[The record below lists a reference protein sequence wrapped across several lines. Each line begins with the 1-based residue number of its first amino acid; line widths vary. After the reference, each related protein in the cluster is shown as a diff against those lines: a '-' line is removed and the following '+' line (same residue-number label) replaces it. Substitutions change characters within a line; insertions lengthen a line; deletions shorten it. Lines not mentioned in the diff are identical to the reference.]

1 MKKFIS
7 TIKKAIKVV
16 EESNKEIA
24 HYQALNPVSY
34 FMVNRQ
40 MWY

>member
-7 TIKKAIKVV
+7 TIKKVIKVV
-16 EESNKEIA
+16 EESNKEMA
-24 HYQALNPVSY
+24 HYQALTPTSY
-34 FMVNRQ
+34 FLVNRQ